1 MTPRIPLPTDAVTEL
16 GLPDT
21 PDWAPAVTAARSR
34 LRRAAYRMKSV
45 DPVTTELVRIRNA
58 RFQHCHF

>member
-1 MTPRIPLPTDAVTEL
+1 MTPRVPLPTDALNQL

-21 PDWAPAVTAARSR
+21 SGWAPAITSARNR

-58 RFQHCHF
+58 RHQNCYF

>member
-1 MTPRIPLPTDAVTEL
+1 MTARIPLPTDGLNSL

-21 PDWAPAVTAARSR
+21 SGWAPEITAARDR

-58 RFQHCHF
+58 RHQNCYF

>member
-1 MTPRIPLPTDAVTEL
+1 MKPRIPLPTDALSPL

-21 PDWAPAVTAARSR
+21 SGLAPAMAAARDR
-34 LRRAAYRMKSV
+34 LRRAAYRMRGV

-58 RFQHCHF
+58 RHQTCFF

>member
-1 MTPRIPLPTDAVTEL
+1 MTPRIPLPSDAVSEL
-16 GLPDT
+16 GLPDAT
-21 PDWAPAVTAARSR
+21 GWAPAIAAARGR

-58 RFQHCHF
+58 RFQRCFF

>member
-1 MTPRIPLPTDAVTEL
+1 MTPRIPLPDEAVTDL

-21 PDWAPAVTAARSR
+21 SGWSPGISRARNR
-34 LRRAAYRMKSV
+34 LRKAAYRMKSV

-58 RFQHCHF
+58 RFQKCFF

>member
-1 MTPRIPLPTDAVTEL
+1 VKPRIPLPTQEPGPF

-21 PDWAPAVTAARSR
+21 SGLAPAMAAARAR
-34 LRRAAYRMKSV
+34 LRRVAYRMRQV

-58 RFQHCHF
+58 RHQTCFF